1 LDLLGLLIGPLTFAK
16 ANSRAAAVLVDELDA
31 GCFQRPANG
40 QVIGSGHRNFTVGD
54 LRSTNSRDT

>member
-1 LDLLGLLIGPLTFAK
+1 MFAK
-16 ANSRAAAVLVDELDA
+16 SHPWAAAVLVNEFNT

-40 QVIGSGHRNFTVGD
+40 QVIGSGHRNFTFGD